1 MLEGNCSPGQQ
12 WWSQLLGKPA
22 SGFSELDIG
31 KLADHSVHRNLSC
44 MTECRLAEFHGL
56 RNRCRNKLG
65 ITDDECGRLL
75 HRGPLIGFS
84 ELDIGD
90 LSVAEYDAG
99 LMEEILSSTELET
112 MWLKDDELHYD
123 RSLSMDSIRF

>member
-1 MLEGNCSPGQQ
+1 
-12 WWSQLLGKPA
+12 
-22 SGFSELDIG
+22 
-31 KLADHSVHRNLSC
+31 
-44 MTECRLAEFHGL
+44 
-56 RNRCRNKLG
+56 
-65 ITDDECGRLL
+65 
-75 HRGPLIGFS
+75 
-84 ELDIGD
+84 LDIGD